1 MKLPIIAGGA
11 LIALTA
17 FATTADARMMG
28 GSTGMSSSRF
38 STPSISTSASSSL
51 GNSGHKTWK
60 KPLDSDGGTPDD
72 PTPKTTGKGNGGGT
86 HVTENPYGGYF
97 GPHTPYPHHPHY
109 GPYGNGSGSSSGC
122 GATPC

>member
-28 GSTGMSSSRF
+28 GSTASRLSSNTSIHTSVSSTFGDSRH
-38 STPSISTSASSSL
+38 
-51 GNSGHKTWK
+51 NNWK
-60 KPLDSDGGTPDD
+60 KPLDSDGGGPSD
-72 PTPKTTGKGNGGGT
+72 PPPKKTTSTGNGGGT